1 MKPGSR
7 AACCL
12 VQKTVQVCWRKPFV
26 WRKYLCNIVSI
37 YQLQASMPLRVSPN
51 YSFVKKN
58 HVQCVFFCRLL
69 GQRPSSASRTSWEW
83 SSMGNRRSWISNRG
97 KYCCSQS
104 FKVKLV
110 NFMTY
115 LYIYEIFISD
125 TTWVLVLV
133 YGSSEWSCVFLTF
146 SRQVGYFT
154 LSGDRQRG
162 SMQNSSKNRSIW
174 SRPWEKDLATWEKQ
188 QNNSL
193 LFPLIRQKHK
203 W

>member
-1 MKPGSR
+1 MYNVSSFAGLSASTLLQHQEHHGNDLR
-7 AACCL
+7 WEIDGA
-12 VQKTVQVCWRKPFV
+12 
-26 WRKYLCNIVSI
+26 KYLTEEN
-37 YQLQASMPLRVSPN
+37 
-51 YSFVKKN
+51 
-58 HVQCVFFCRLL
+58 
-69 GQRPSSASRTSWEW
+69 
-83 SSMGNRRSWISNRG
+83 
-97 KYCCSQS
+97 CCSQYLKVKLS
-104 FKVKLV
+104 KVKLV

>member
-1 MKPGSR
+1 M
-7 AACCL
+7 
-12 VQKTVQVCWRKPFV
+12 
-26 WRKYLCNIVSI
+26 Y
-37 YQLQASMPLRVSPN
+37 
-51 YSFVKKN
+51 
-58 HVQCVFFCRLL
+58 HVFSCRLL

-83 SSMGNRRSWISNRG
+83 SSMGNRRGWIFNER

-104 FKVKLV
+104 LKVKLSKVKLV

-125 TTWVLVLV
+125 TIWVLVLGYV
-133 YGSSEWSCVFLTF
+133 SSKWSCFFLTF
-146 SRQVGYFT
+146 SRQVGYFA

-174 SRPWEKDLATWEKQ
+174 SRPREKDLATWEKQ

-193 LFPLIRQKHK
+193 LFPLIRRKHK
-203 W
+203 WWEDSVHKISILQIL